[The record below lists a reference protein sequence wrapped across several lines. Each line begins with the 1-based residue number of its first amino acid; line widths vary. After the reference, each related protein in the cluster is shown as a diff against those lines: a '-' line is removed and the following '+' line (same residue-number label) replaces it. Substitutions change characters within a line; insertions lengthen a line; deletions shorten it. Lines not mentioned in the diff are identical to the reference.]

1 MFFFIKFQV
10 GELFSTEAKAIASSL
25 AGSGSWL
32 IAFIVTKFFSNFV
45 DLIGKGPTFFLF
57 AAFAAICSTFVYF
70 GIPET
75 KGRSFEQIQR
85 ALTNRTDN
93 LDDDDE
99 NTTVTSVSQNTI
111 AI

>member
-1 MFFFIKFQV
+1 MLFIKFQV

-32 IAFIVTKFFSNFV
+32 IAFIVTKFFQNFV

-57 AAFAAICSTFVYF
+57 AAFAAICGIFVCF
-70 GIPET
+70 AIPET

-93 LDDDDE
+93 LDDDDD